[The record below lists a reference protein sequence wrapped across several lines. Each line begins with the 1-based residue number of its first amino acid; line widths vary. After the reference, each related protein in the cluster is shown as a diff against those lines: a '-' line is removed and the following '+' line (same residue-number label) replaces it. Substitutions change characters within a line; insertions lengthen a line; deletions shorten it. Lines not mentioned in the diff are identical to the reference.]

1 MRHSA
6 IFRNCSNTSRGEIVQ
21 RSIQVT
27 ILLLAN
33 VLRDRDA
40 HAVRGW
46 RREGLNKEARSKE
59 THFNSVGRLGQ
70 RFHYEDIGLTD
81 LLPSR
86 LHRVSELQ
94 WHECWLQQLRSEKKS
109 SHTIR
114 AYDVAART
122 FSTTSLPG
130 DGTLAWDDSSRMPV
144 RDFHQFA
151 DPNNGRMD
159 AWMNGLGELKPST
172 INAKIA
178 ALTHLLKWLGHV
190 VPEWIQR
197 PTRSKSLP
205 KTLGR
210 RELERLRIAVS
221 ESEDPLATPVSTLML
236 DTGLRV
242 SELCALDI
250 DDIDKE
256 DLSALVIG
264 GKGEKDRTVLFTKKS
279 VDVLESWEPIRRS
292 RIRGSQDAGLRAVF
306 VSSRGRRI
314 NPRSIQKMMDRL
326 ADAADIPKSRLS
338 PHTLRHTF
346 ATGLLERGA
355 DLVTI
360 QRLLGHSSIATTRIY
375 LEIGDQT
382 LREIYHRA
390 QRSPPSADFEQDASE
405 ESDGQNKVYSQSE
418 RIPTNL

>member
-1 MRHSA
+1 
-6 IFRNCSNTSRGEIVQ
+6 
-21 RSIQVT
+21 
-27 ILLLAN
+27 
-33 VLRDRDA
+33 
-40 HAVRGW
+40 
-46 RREGLNKEARSKE
+46 LNKEGISKE
-59 THFNSVGRLGQ
+59 SLFEPAGGLGQ
-70 RFHYEDIGLTD
+70 RFHSEDVGLSD
-81 LLPSR
+81 SLPSR
-86 LHRVSELQ
+86 LHRISQLQ

-130 DGTLAWDDSSRMPV
+130 DGALVWNESARMSV
-144 RDFHQFA
+144 RDFHLFA

-159 AWMNGLGELKPST
+159 AWMNGLGDLKPTT

-178 ALTHLLKWLGHV
+178 ALTHLLKWLGHI
-190 VPEWIQR
+190 VPDWIQR
-197 PTRSKSLP
+197 PSRSRSLP
-205 KTLGR
+205 KTLGK
-210 RELERLRIAVS
+210 RELERLRIAIS
-221 ESEDPLATPVSTLML
+221 ESEDPLAMPVSTLML

-264 GKGEKDRTVLFTKKS
+264 GKGEKDRTVLFTKNS
-279 VDVLESWEPIRRS
+279 VDVLESWEPIRES
-292 RIRGSQDAGLRAVF
+292 RIRESQEVGLRAMF

-326 ADAADIPKSRLS
+326 ADASDIPKTRLS

-360 QRLLGHSSIATTRIY
+360 QRLLGHSSIATTRVY

-390 QRSPPSADFEQDASE
+390 QRSPPLAGP
-405 ESDGQNKVYSQSE
+405 ESDANGKEENQDKQVEQTG
-418 RIPTNL
+418 RIPTEL

>member
-1 MRHSA
+1 MTEEGDRK
-6 IFRNCSNTSRGEIVQ
+6 EIENPL
-21 RSIQVT
+21 S
-27 ILLLAN
+27 
-33 VLRDRDA
+33 
-40 HAVRGW
+40 
-46 RREGLNKEARSKE
+46 
-59 THFNSVGRLGQ
+59 GRFGQ
-70 RFHYEDIGLTD
+70 RFDSDEIGLED
-81 LLPSR
+81 SLPSR
-86 LHRVSELQ
+86 LNRLAELK
-94 WHECWLQQLRSEKKS
+94 WHDCWMQQLRSEKKS

-114 AYDVAART
+114 AYDVAARS
-122 FSTTSLPG
+122 FSTTPLPG
-130 DGTLAWDDSSRMPV
+130 EGALVWTETSTIPV
-144 RDFHQFA
+144 RAFHTFV

-178 ALTHLLKWLGHV
+178 ALTHLLKWLGHT
-190 VPEWIQR
+190 VPDWIQR
-197 PTRSKSLP
+197 PSRSRSLP

-210 RELERLRIAVS
+210 RELSRLRKAVS
-221 ESEDPLATPVSTLML
+221 ESEDPLAMPVSTLML

-264 GKGEKDRTVLFTKKS
+264 GKGEKDRTVLFTQSS
-279 VDVLESWEPIRRS
+279 VEVLESWEPIRER
-292 RIRGSQDAGLRAVF
+292 RLMNADDAGLRAVF

-326 ADAADIPKSRLS
+326 ADSADIPKSRLS

-360 QRLLGHSSIATTRIY
+360 QRLLGHSSIATTRVY

-390 QRSPPSADFEQDASE
+390 QRNPTTPGEPQVGDEEQPPSSESVEQKV
-405 ESDGQNKVYSQSE
+405 ESTVTK
-418 RIPTNL
+418 R

>member
-1 MRHSA
+1 M
-6 IFRNCSNTSRGEIVQ
+6 TGEGGRKEIDNPLSG
-21 RSIQVT
+21 RF
-27 ILLLAN
+27 
-33 VLRDRDA
+33 
-40 HAVRGW
+40 G
-46 RREGLNKEARSKE
+46 RRFDSDE
-59 THFNSVGRLGQ
+59 
-70 RFHYEDIGLTD
+70 IGLED
-81 LLPSR
+81 SLPSR
-86 LHRVSELQ
+86 LNRLAELK
-94 WHECWLQQLRSEKKS
+94 WHDCWMQQLRSEKKS

-114 AYDVAART
+114 AYDVAARS
-122 FSTTSLPG
+122 FSTTPLPG
-130 DGTLAWDDSSRMPV
+130 EGPLVWGETSTTPV
-144 RDFHQFA
+144 RSFHTFA

-159 AWMNGLGELKPST
+159 AWMNSMGELKPST

-178 ALTHLLKWLGHV
+178 ALTHLLKWLGHT
-190 VPEWIQR
+190 VPDWIQR
-197 PTRSKSLP
+197 PSRSRSLP

-210 RELERLRIAVS
+210 RELARLRKAVS
-221 ESEDPLATPVSTLML
+221 ESEDPLAMPVSTLML

-264 GKGEKDRTVLFTKKS
+264 GKGEKDRTVLFTQSS
-279 VDVLESWEPIRRS
+279 VEVLESWEPIRER
-292 RIRGSQDAGLRAVF
+292 RLMNADDAGLRAVF

-326 ADAADIPKSRLS
+326 ADSADIPKSRLS

-360 QRLLGHSSIATTRIY
+360 QRLLGHSSIATTRVY

-390 QRSPPSADFEQDASE
+390 QRNPDAPGEPQVGDEEQPRSSE
-405 ESDGQNKVYSQSE
+405 SVEQKVESTVTK
-418 RIPTNL
+418 R

>member
-1 MRHSA
+1 VR
-6 IFRNCSNTSRGEIVQ
+6 
-21 RSIQVT
+21 RSIQVP
-27 ILLLAN
+27 IRLVAI

-40 HAVRGW
+40 HALSGG
-46 RREGLNKEARSKE
+46 RRDGLTGEGDRKEIDNPLS
-59 THFNSVGRLGQ
+59 GRFGR
-70 RFHYEDIGLTD
+70 RFDSDEIGLAD
-81 LLPSR
+81 SLPSR
-86 LHRVSELQ
+86 LNRLADLK
-94 WHECWLQQLRSEKKS
+94 WHDCWMQQLRSEKKS

-114 AYDVAART
+114 AYDVAARS

-130 DGTLAWDDSSRMPV
+130 EDSLSWEEASATPV
-144 RDFHQFA
+144 RSFHPFV

-159 AWMNGLGELKPST
+159 AWMNTLGELKPST

-178 ALTHLLKWLGHV
+178 ALTHLLKWLGHT
-190 VPEWIQR
+190 VPDWIQR
-197 PTRSKSLP
+197 PTRSRSLP

-210 RELERLRIAVS
+210 RELARLRKAVS
-221 ESEDPLATPVSTLML
+221 ESEDPLAMPVSTLML

-264 GKGEKDRTVLFTKKS
+264 GKGEKDRTVLFTQSS
-279 VDVLESWEPIRRS
+279 VEVLESWEPIRERRLNDVDDS
-292 RIRGSQDAGLRAVF
+292 GLRAVF

-326 ADAADIPKSRLS
+326 ADASDIPKSRLS

-360 QRLLGHSSIATTRIY
+360 QRLLGHSSIATTRVY

-390 QRSPPSADFEQDASE
+390 QRNPPASGEHQVEDEGQGLSAETSE
-405 ESDGQNKVYSQSE
+405 KIVESTVTK
-418 RIPTNL
+418 R

>member
-1 MRHSA
+1 L
-6 IFRNCSNTSRGEIVQ
+6 TGEGNRKEI
-21 RSIQVT
+21 
-27 ILLLAN
+27 
-33 VLRDRDA
+33 DRPLS
-40 HAVRGW
+40 GKFG
-46 RREGLNKEARSKE
+46 RRFDSTE
-59 THFNSVGRLGQ
+59 
-70 RFHYEDIGLTD
+70 IGLED
-81 LLPSR
+81 SLPSR
-86 LHRVSELQ
+86 LNRLAELK
-94 WHECWLQQLRSEKKS
+94 WHDCWLQQLRSEKKS
-109 SHTIR
+109 AHTIR
-114 AYDVAART
+114 AYDVAARS

-130 DGTLAWDDSSRMPV
+130 EGDLVWEKTSSIPV
-144 RDFHQFA
+144 RSFHQFV

-159 AWMNGLGELKPST
+159 AWMNGMGELKPST

-178 ALTHLLKWLGHV
+178 ALTHLLKWLGHT
-190 VPEWIQR
+190 VPDWIQR
-197 PTRSKSLP
+197 PSRSRSLP

-210 RELERLRIAVS
+210 RELTRLKKAVS
-221 ESEDPLATPVSTLML
+221 ESEDPLAMPVSTLML

-264 GKGEKDRTVLFTKKS
+264 GKGEKDRTVLFTQSS
-279 VDVLESWEPIRRS
+279 VEVLESWEPIRER
-292 RIRGSQDAGLRAVF
+292 RLRDADDGGLRAVF

-360 QRLLGHSSIATTRIY
+360 QRLLGHSSIATTRVY

-390 QRSPPSADFEQDASE
+390 QRNPAALRDSQVGEGEQDTPAE
-405 ESDGQNKVYSQSE
+405 LIEQKVESA
-418 RIPTNL
+418 

>member
-1 MRHSA
+1 MTEEGN
-6 IFRNCSNTSRGEIVQ
+6 RNEID
-21 RSIQVT
+21 SPP
-27 ILLLAN
+27 
-33 VLRDRDA
+33 
-40 HAVRGW
+40 G
-46 RREGLNKEARSKE
+46 
-59 THFNSVGRLGQ
+59 GRFGQ
-70 RFHYEDIGLTD
+70 RFDSDEIGLSD
-81 LLPSR
+81 SLPSR
-86 LHRVSELQ
+86 LNRLADLR
-94 WHECWLQQLRSEKKS
+94 WHDCWMQQLRSEKKS

-114 AYDVAART
+114 AYDVAVRS

-130 DGTLAWDDSSRMPV
+130 EDVLDWETASAIPV
-144 RDFHQFA
+144 RPFHLFI

-178 ALTHLLKWLGHV
+178 AITHLLKWIGHT
-190 VPEWIQR
+190 VPDWIQR
-197 PTRSKSLP
+197 PSRSRSLP

-210 RELERLRIAVS
+210 RELARLRRAVS
-221 ESEDPLATPVSTLML
+221 ESEDPLAMPVSTLML

-250 DDIDKE
+250 DDIDKD
-256 DLSALVIG
+256 DLSAMVIG
-264 GKGEKDRTVLFTKKS
+264 GKGEKDRTVLFTQDS
-279 VDVLESWEPIRRS
+279 VEVLESWEPIRERRLS
-292 RIRGSQDAGLRAVF
+292 DIDDGGLRAMF

-326 ADAADIPKSRLS
+326 ANAADIPKSRLS

-360 QRLLGHSSIATTRIY
+360 QRLLGHSSIATTRVY

-390 QRSPPSADFEQDASE
+390 QRSPPPSGGQAEDGGQEVAPE
-405 ESDGQNKVYSQSE
+405 LESTSRGRGDRTLV
-418 RIPTNL
+418 

>member
-1 MRHSA
+1 
-6 IFRNCSNTSRGEIVQ
+6 
-21 RSIQVT
+21 
-27 ILLLAN
+27 
-33 VLRDRDA
+33 
-40 HAVRGW
+40 
-46 RREGLNKEARSKE
+46 LNKEGISKE
-59 THFNSVGRLGQ
+59 TLFESAGRLGQ
-70 RFHYEDIGLTD
+70 RFHSEDLRLSD
-81 LLPSR
+81 SLPSR
-86 LHRVSELQ
+86 LHRISKLQ

-114 AYDVAART
+114 AYAVAART

-130 DGTLAWDDSSRMPV
+130 DGALVWDESARMSV
-144 RDFHQFA
+144 RDFRLFA

-159 AWMNGLGELKPST
+159 AWMNGLGDLKPTT

-178 ALTHLLKWLGHV
+178 ALTHLLKWLGHI
-190 VPEWIQR
+190 VPDWIQR
-197 PTRSKSLP
+197 PSRSRSLP

-210 RELERLRIAVS
+210 RELERLRIAIS
-221 ESEDPLATPVSTLML
+221 ESEDPLAMPVSTLML

-264 GKGEKDRTVLFTKKS
+264 GKGEKDRTVLFTKNS
-279 VDVLESWEPIRRS
+279 VDVLESWEPIRES
-292 RIRGSQDAGLRAVF
+292 RIRESQEVGLRAMF

-326 ADAADIPKSRLS
+326 AEASDIPKTRLS

-360 QRLLGHSSIATTRIY
+360 QRLLGHSSIATTRVY

-390 QRSPPSADFEQDASE
+390 QRSPPLAGPGSDANGKEENQVKEVEQT
-405 ESDGQNKVYSQSE
+405 G
-418 RIPTNL
+418 RIPTDL

>member
-1 MRHSA
+1 M
-6 IFRNCSNTSRGEIVQ
+6 TE
-21 RSIQVT
+21 
-27 ILLLAN
+27 
-33 VLRDRDA
+33 
-40 HAVRGW
+40 
-46 RREGLNKEARSKE
+46 EGNGNQIDSPLGGG
-59 THFNSVGRLGQ
+59 FGQ
-70 RFHYEDIGLTD
+70 RFDSSEIGLSD
-81 LLPSR
+81 SLPSR
-86 LHRVSELQ
+86 LNRLADLR
-94 WHECWLQQLRSEKKS
+94 WHDCWMQQLRSEKKS
-109 SHTIR
+109 LHTIR
-114 AYDVAART
+114 AYDVAVRS

-130 DGTLAWDDSSRMPV
+130 EDVLDWETASAIPV
-144 RDFHQFA
+144 RPFHLFV

-178 ALTHLLKWLGHV
+178 AITHLLKWLGHT
-190 VPEWIQR
+190 VPDWIQR
-197 PTRSKSLP
+197 PSRSRSLP

-210 RELERLRIAVS
+210 RELARLRRAVS
-221 ESEDPLATPVSTLML
+221 ESEDPLAMPVSTLML

-250 DDIDKE
+250 DDIDKD
-256 DLSALVIG
+256 DLSAMVIG
-264 GKGEKDRTVLFTKKS
+264 GKGEKDRTVLFTQDS
-279 VDVLESWEPIRRS
+279 VEVLESWEPIRERRLS
-292 RIRGSQDAGLRAVF
+292 DIDDGGLRAMF

-326 ADAADIPKSRLS
+326 ANAADIPKSRLS

-360 QRLLGHSSIATTRIY
+360 QRLLGHSSIATTRVY

-390 QRSPPSADFEQDASE
+390 QRSPSPSG
-405 ESDGQNKVYSQSE
+405 ESQAEDGGQEVAPELESTSRE
-418 RIPTNL
+418 RGDRTLV

>member
-1 MRHSA
+1 MRYVAGGSPGSFDGA
-6 IFRNCSNTSRGEIVQ
+6 
-21 RSIQVT
+21 
-27 ILLLAN
+27 
-33 VLRDRDA
+33 
-40 HAVRGW
+40 
-46 RREGLNKEARSKE
+46 
-59 THFNSVGRLGQ
+59 GRLGR
-70 RFHYEDIGLTD
+70 RFEESQIGLSD
-81 LLPSR
+81 AIPAR
-86 LHRVSELQ
+86 LDRIAELA
-94 WHECWLQQLRSEKKS
+94 WSECWAQQLRAEKKS

-114 AYDVAART
+114 AYEVAAKA
-122 FSTTSLPG
+122 FSTTALPG
-130 DGTLAWDDSSRMPV
+130 EDSLEWASASSITV
-144 RDFHQFA
+144 REFHLRA

-178 ALTHLLKWLGHV
+178 AVTHLLKWLGHT
-190 VPEWIQR
+190 VPDWIQR
-197 PTRSKSLP
+197 PSRNRSLP

-210 RELERLRIAVS
+210 RELRRLKQAVMD
-221 ESEDPLATPVSTLML
+221 SEDPLAKPVSTLML

-250 DDIDKE
+250 DDIDKD

-264 GKGEKDRTVLFTKKS
+264 GKGEKDRTVLFTES
-279 VDVLESWEPIRRS
+279 TVEVLESWEPIREARLANS
-292 RIRGSQDAGLRAVF
+292 PEQGLRAMF
-306 VSSRGRRI
+306 ISSRGRRI

-360 QRLLGHSSIATTRIY
+360 QRLLGHSSIATTRVY

-390 QRSPPSADFEQDASE
+390 QRSPQLPEQE
-405 ESDGQNKVYSQSE
+405 ESPETEESAIQPVPVLPE
-418 RIPTNL
+418 RSDN

>member
-1 MRHSA
+1 M
-6 IFRNCSNTSRGEIVQ
+6 TGEGGRKEIDNPLSG
-21 RSIQVT
+21 RF
-27 ILLLAN
+27 
-33 VLRDRDA
+33 
-40 HAVRGW
+40 G
-46 RREGLNKEARSKE
+46 RRFDSDE
-59 THFNSVGRLGQ
+59 
-70 RFHYEDIGLTD
+70 IGLED
-81 LLPSR
+81 SLPSR
-86 LHRVSELQ
+86 LNRLAELK
-94 WHECWLQQLRSEKKS
+94 WHDCWMQQLRSEKKS

-114 AYDVAART
+114 AYDVAARS
-122 FSTTSLPG
+122 FSTTPLPG
-130 DGTLAWDDSSRMPV
+130 EGPLVWGETSTTPV
-144 RDFHQFA
+144 RSFHTFA

-159 AWMNGLGELKPST
+159 AWMNSMGELKPST

-178 ALTHLLKWLGHV
+178 ALTHLLKWLGHT
-190 VPEWIQR
+190 VPDWIQR
-197 PTRSKSLP
+197 PSRSRSLP

-210 RELERLRIAVS
+210 RELARLRKAVS
-221 ESEDPLATPVSTLML
+221 ESEDPLAMPVSTLML

-264 GKGEKDRTVLFTKKS
+264 GKGEKDRTVLFTQSS
-279 VDVLESWEPIRRS
+279 VEVLESWEPIRER
-292 RIRGSQDAGLRAVF
+292 RLMNADDAGLRAVF

-326 ADAADIPKSRLS
+326 ADSADIPKSRLS

-360 QRLLGHSSIATTRIY
+360 QRLLGHSSIATTRVY

-390 QRSPPSADFEQDASE
+390 QRNPASSEASQVGGEGTPPSSELVEQKV
-405 ESDGQNKVYSQSE
+405 ESTVTK
-418 RIPTNL
+418 I

>member
-1 MRHSA
+1 M
-6 IFRNCSNTSRGEIVQ
+6 
-21 RSIQVT
+21 
-27 ILLLAN
+27 
-33 VLRDRDA
+33 
-40 HAVRGW
+40 
-46 RREGLNKEARSKE
+46 NKEGRSKE
-59 THFNSVGRLGQ
+59 ALFDSAGRLGQ
-70 RFHYEDIGLTD
+70 RFHSGDVGLSD
-81 LLPSR
+81 SLPSR
-86 LHRVSELQ
+86 LHRIAELQ

-109 SHTIR
+109 AHTIR

-130 DGTLAWDDSSRMPV
+130 DGTLVWDESSRMPV
-144 RDFHQFA
+144 RDFHLFA

-159 AWMNGLGELKPST
+159 AWMNGLGELKPTT

-178 ALTHLLKWLGHV
+178 ALTHLLKWLGHI
-190 VPEWIQR
+190 VPDWIQR
-197 PTRSKSLP
+197 PSRSRSLP

-221 ESEDPLATPVSTLML
+221 ESEDPLAMPVSTLML

-264 GKGEKDRTVLFTKKS
+264 GKGEKDRTVLFTKNS
-279 VDVLESWEPIRRS
+279 VDVLESWEPIRES
-292 RIRGSQDAGLRAVF
+292 RIRESQDTGLRAMF

-360 QRLLGHSSIATTRIY
+360 QRLLGHSSIATTRVY

-390 QRSPPSADFEQDASE
+390 QRSPPSAGLESDANGDGVEQDKE
-405 ESDGQNKVYSQSE
+405 EEQTG
-418 RIPTNL
+418 RIPTEL

>member
-1 MRHSA
+1 M
-6 IFRNCSNTSRGEIVQ
+6 Q

-27 ILLLAN
+27 IRLLAD

-46 RREGLNKEARSKE
+46 RREGLREERGSKE
-59 THFNSVGRLGQ
+59 SVFALGGKLGQ
-70 RFHYEDIGLTD
+70 RFDSNDVGLSD
-81 LLPSR
+81 SLPSR
-86 LHRVSELQ
+86 LHRISELQ

-109 SHTIR
+109 AHTIR

-130 DGTLAWDDSSRMPV
+130 EGTLDWGEASSIPV
-144 RDFHQFA
+144 RDFHLFA

-159 AWMNGLGELKPST
+159 AWMNGLGELKPTT

-178 ALTHLLKWLGHV
+178 ALTHLLKWLGHI
-190 VPEWIQR
+190 VPDWIQR
-197 PTRSKSLP
+197 PSRSRSLP

-210 RELERLRIAVS
+210 RELSRLRRAVS
-221 ESEDPLATPVSTLML
+221 ESEDPLAMPVSTLML

-264 GKGEKDRTVLFTKKS
+264 GKGEKDRTVLFTKDS
-279 VDVLESWEPIRRS
+279 VDVLESWDPIRER
-292 RIRGSQDAGLRAVF
+292 RIRESEDSALRAVF

-360 QRLLGHSSIATTRIY
+360 QRLLGHSSIATTRVY

-390 QRSPPSADFEQDASE
+390 QRSPTTSPGSEDEEVGGQDLDEKTA
-405 ESDGQNKVYSQSE
+405 GG
-418 RIPTNL
+418 IPTSSNPRNSLSNRTHPGGTSLR

>member
-1 MRHSA
+1 M
-6 IFRNCSNTSRGEIVQ
+6 TGEGDRKEI
-21 RSIQVT
+21 
-27 ILLLAN
+27 AN
-33 VLRDRDA
+33 SLSGRF
-40 HAVRGW
+40 G
-46 RREGLNKEARSKE
+46 RR
-59 THFNSVGRLGQ
+59 FNSD
-70 RFHYEDIGLTD
+70 EIGLED
-81 LLPSR
+81 SLPSR
-86 LHRVSELQ
+86 LNRLAELK
-94 WHECWLQQLRSEKKS
+94 WHDCWMQQLRSEKKS

-114 AYDVAART
+114 AYDVAARS
-122 FSTTSLPG
+122 FSTTPLPG
-130 DGTLAWDDSSRMPV
+130 EGALVWTETSTIPV
-144 RDFHQFA
+144 RAFHTFV

-159 AWMNGLGELKPST
+159 AWMNGMGELKPST

-178 ALTHLLKWLGHV
+178 ALTHLLKWLGHT
-190 VPEWIQR
+190 VPDWIQR
-197 PTRSKSLP
+197 PSRSRSLP

-210 RELERLRIAVS
+210 RELSRLRKAVS
-221 ESEDPLATPVSTLML
+221 ESEDPLAMPVSTLML

-264 GKGEKDRTVLFTKKS
+264 GKGEKDRTVLFTQSS
-279 VDVLESWEPIRRS
+279 VEVLESWEPIRER
-292 RIRGSQDAGLRAVF
+292 RLMNADDAGLRAVF

-326 ADAADIPKSRLS
+326 ADSADIPKSRLS

-360 QRLLGHSSIATTRIY
+360 QRLLGHSSIATTRVY

-390 QRSPPSADFEQDASE
+390 QRNPTTPGEPQVGDEEQPPSSESVEQKV
-405 ESDGQNKVYSQSE
+405 ESTVTK
-418 RIPTNL
+418 R

>member
-1 MRHSA
+1 M
-6 IFRNCSNTSRGEIVQ
+6 TGEG
-21 RSIQVT
+21 
-27 ILLLAN
+27 
-33 VLRDRDA
+33 DRKEIENPLSG
-40 HAVRGW
+40 RFG
-46 RREGLNKEARSKE
+46 RRFDSDE
-59 THFNSVGRLGQ
+59 
-70 RFHYEDIGLTD
+70 IGLED
-81 LLPSR
+81 SLPSR
-86 LHRVSELQ
+86 LNRLGELK
-94 WHECWLQQLRSEKKS
+94 WHDCWMQQLRSEKKS

-114 AYDVAART
+114 AYDVAARS
-122 FSTTSLPG
+122 FSTTPLPG
-130 DGTLAWDDSSRMPV
+130 EGPLVWGETSTTPV
-144 RDFHQFA
+144 RSFHTFA

-159 AWMNGLGELKPST
+159 AWMNSMGELKPST

-178 ALTHLLKWLGHV
+178 ALTHLLKWLGHT
-190 VPEWIQR
+190 VPDWIQR
-197 PTRSKSLP
+197 PSRSRSLP

-210 RELERLRIAVS
+210 RELARLRKAVS
-221 ESEDPLATPVSTLML
+221 ESEDPLAMPVSTLML

-264 GKGEKDRTVLFTKKS
+264 GKGEKDRTVLFTQSS
-279 VDVLESWEPIRRS
+279 VEVLESWEPIRER
-292 RIRGSQDAGLRAVF
+292 RLRGGHDRGLRAVF

-326 ADAADIPKSRLS
+326 ADAADIPKTRLS

-360 QRLLGHSSIATTRIY
+360 QRLLGHSSIATTRVY

-390 QRSPPSADFEQDASE
+390 QRNPASSEAPQVGGEGTPPSSELVEQKV
-405 ESDGQNKVYSQSE
+405 ESTVTK
-418 RIPTNL
+418 I

>member
-1 MRHSA
+1 M
-6 IFRNCSNTSRGEIVQ
+6 
-21 RSIQVT
+21 
-27 ILLLAN
+27 
-33 VLRDRDA
+33 
-40 HAVRGW
+40 
-46 RREGLNKEARSKE
+46 NKEGISKE
-59 THFNSVGRLGQ
+59 TLFESAGRLGQ
-70 RFHYEDIGLTD
+70 RFHSEDLRLSD
-81 LLPSR
+81 SLPSR
-86 LHRVSELQ
+86 LHRISKLQ

-114 AYDVAART
+114 AYAVAART

-130 DGTLAWDDSSRMPV
+130 DGALVWDESARMSV
-144 RDFHQFA
+144 RDFHLFA

-159 AWMNGLGELKPST
+159 AWMNGLGDLKPTT

-178 ALTHLLKWLGHV
+178 ALTHLLKWLGHI
-190 VPEWIQR
+190 VPDWIQR
-197 PTRSKSLP
+197 PSRSRSLP

-210 RELERLRIAVS
+210 RELERLRIAIS
-221 ESEDPLATPVSTLML
+221 ESEDPLAMPVSTLML

-264 GKGEKDRTVLFTKKS
+264 GKGEKDRTVLFTKNS
-279 VDVLESWEPIRRS
+279 VDVLESWEPIRES
-292 RIRGSQDAGLRAVF
+292 RIRESQEVGLRAMF

-326 ADAADIPKSRLS
+326 AEASDIPKTRLS

-390 QRSPPSADFEQDASE
+390 QRSPPSADFEQDASA
-405 ESDGQNKVYSQSE
+405 ESDGQNKAYNQSE

>member
-1 MRHSA
+1 M
-6 IFRNCSNTSRGEIVQ
+6 NEEV
-21 RSIQVT
+21 
-27 ILLLAN
+27 
-33 VLRDRDA
+33 
-40 HAVRGW
+40 
-46 RREGLNKEARSKE
+46 RSKE
-59 THFNSVGRLGQ
+59 HLFGSVGRLGQ
-70 RFHYEDIGLTD
+70 RFHPEDVGLSDT
-81 LLPSR
+81 LPSR
-86 LHRVSELQ
+86 LHRIAELQ

-109 SHTIR
+109 THTIR

-130 DGTLAWDDSSRMPV
+130 DGTLVWDDSSRMRV
-144 RDFHQFA
+144 RDFHNFA

-159 AWMNGLGELKPST
+159 AWMNGLGELKPAT

-178 ALTHLLKWLGHV
+178 ALTHLLKWLGHT
-190 VPEWIQR
+190 VPDWIQR
-197 PTRSKSLP
+197 PSRSKSLP

-210 RELERLRIAVS
+210 RELERLRKAVS
-221 ESEDPLATPVSTLML
+221 ESEDPLAMPVSTLML

-264 GKGEKDRTVLFTKKS
+264 GKGEKDRTVLFTKNS
-279 VDVLESWEPIRRS
+279 VDVLESWEPIRES
-292 RIRGSQDAGLRAVF
+292 RIRESQDAGLRAMF
-306 VSSRGRRI
+306 VSSRGRRV

-360 QRLLGHSSIATTRIY
+360 QRLLGHSSIATTRVY

-390 QRSPPSADFEQDASE
+390 QRSPPSAELNSDENEEGGAQDME
-405 ESDGQNKVYSQSE
+405 EKWTG
-418 RIPTNL
+418 RIPTEL

>member
-1 MRHSA
+1 VR
-6 IFRNCSNTSRGEIVQ
+6 
-21 RSIQVT
+21 RSIQVP
-27 ILLLAN
+27 IRLVAI

-40 HAVRGW
+40 HAVTGG
-46 RREGLNKEARSKE
+46 RRDGLTGEGDRKEIDNPLS
-59 THFNSVGRLGQ
+59 GRFGR
-70 RFHYEDIGLTD
+70 RFDSDEIGLAD
-81 LLPSR
+81 SLPSR
-86 LHRVSELQ
+86 LNRLADLK
-94 WHECWLQQLRSEKKS
+94 WHDCWLQQLRSEKKS

-114 AYDVAART
+114 AYDVAARS

-130 DGTLAWDDSSRMPV
+130 EESLSWEEASATPV
-144 RDFHQFA
+144 RSFHPFV

-159 AWMNGLGELKPST
+159 AWMNTLGELKPST

-178 ALTHLLKWLGHV
+178 ALTHLLKWLGHT
-190 VPEWIQR
+190 VPDWIQR
-197 PTRSKSLP
+197 PTRSRSLP

-210 RELERLRIAVS
+210 RELARLRKAVS
-221 ESEDPLATPVSTLML
+221 ESEDPLAMPVSTLML

-264 GKGEKDRTVLFTKKS
+264 GKGEKDRTVLFTQSS
-279 VDVLESWEPIRRS
+279 VEVLESWEPIRERRLS
-292 RIRGSQDAGLRAVF
+292 DVDDSGLRAVF

-360 QRLLGHSSIATTRIY
+360 QRLLGHSSIATTRVY

-390 QRSPPSADFEQDASE
+390 QRNPSASE
-405 ESDGQNKVYSQSE
+405 EHQVEDEGEVPSAEPREKEVESPVTK
-418 RIPTNL
+418 R